1 MIKIKNLTGFGVT
14 PTRGSE
20 QSAGLDLY
28 SVDHGEIHPG
38 GRQLIK
44 TGIAMSIPDGFFG
57 SIRPRS
63 GLALNCGIDTM
74 AGVIDSDYTGEI
86 GVILINHSDY
96 LFSCDSGDKIAQL
109 VIQRHH
115 SDFEIEIVDSLEVSD
130 RGNGGFGS
138 TGA

>member
-1 MIKIKNLTGFGVT
+1 MIKLKNINGFGVT
-14 PTRGSE
+14 PQRGSAH
-20 QSAGLDLY
+20 SAGLDLY
-28 SVDHGEIHPG
+28 SVDHGEIQPG

-44 TGIAMSIPDGFFG
+44 TGIAISIPHGFFG

-96 LFSCDSGDKIAQL
+96 LFSFSSGDKIAQL
-109 VIQRHH
+109 VIQPHH
-115 SDFEIEIVDSLEVSD
+115 TDFAIEVVDSLD
-130 RGNGGFGS
+130 ATGRGEGGFGS

>member
-1 MIKIKNLTGFGVT
+1 MIKVQNLTGFGVV
-14 PTRGSE
+14 PKRGSAH
-20 QSAGLDLY
+20 SAGLDLY
-28 SVDHGEIHPG
+28 SVDHGEIQPG

-44 TGIAMSIPDGFFG
+44 TGIAISIPHGFFG

-96 LFSCDSGDKIAQL
+96 LFSYDSGDKIAQL
-109 VIQRHH
+109 VIQPHH
-115 SDFEIEIVDSLEVSD
+115 SDFAIEVVDSLESTG
-130 RGNGGFGS
+130 RGGRGFGS